1 LPVRDRMCEQTLSAY
16 RFTLWVVG
24 DMKEQHG
31 AAVYFP
37 HAIQISAKN
46 WRSHD
51 LGALSQQIATH
62 GIPEIIFFR
71 QLSFKLNRGRPRG
84 AALVHAGQL
93 NLFASLQ
100 TVFRYLI
107 DVVAEQQARGL
118 LADALRQSGIDP
130 AGETV
135 RVVGTGFVELFPP
148 SRVLDGTTSI
158 DSWLGSADS
167 HGEHKRIVLRELL
180 LLKLASENPAVDSF
194 RQILDDGVL
203 ISACSEYPRLV
214 AAMTT
219 SLSNGPKLPGFD
231 MTLPDILL
239 APIKAAP
246 GSLAGQVAYIR
257 EQWGTLLPPDLQETL
272 IGALDILLEE
282 ERERGWGGGEP
293 GPTHVLK
300 FGHPAQPGP
309 GFPPHGGGSVLAGY
323 DYPEYEG
330 FSSDA
335 DWMSNVV
342 MMAKMVYVWLDQL
355 SRQYGHPITCLDQVP
370 DAELDRLAGAGFT
383 ALWLIGVWERSPASR
398 HIKQICGNSDAIAS
412 AYSLYDYE
420 IAADLGG
427 WEALSNLRER
437 ARARG
442 IRLASDM
449 VPNHTGIYS
458 RWVIEHPDWF
468 IQTDYP
474 PFPSYQ
480 FNGENLSSSENV
492 TIQIEDG
499 YWTKSDA
506 AVVFRYVERHTG
518 RTRYIY
524 HGNDGTSFPWNDTAQ
539 LNYLLPEV
547 REAVIQ
553 TILHVARNFP
563 IIRFDAAMTLAKKHF
578 QRLWFPIRGLGGGIP
593 SRAEHGMSR
602 EEFDALFPVEF
613 WRQVVDRVA
622 VEAPDTLLLAEAFW
636 MMEGYFVRTLGMHRV
651 YNSAFM
657 NMLVKEENAKYRQTI
672 KNVLEFNPEVLKRF
686 VNFMNNPDEK
696 TAVEQFGTQGKY
708 FGACMMMVTMPGL
721 PMFGHGQLEGLREKY
736 GMEYKCAYWDEPVD
750 QGLMQGHRMW
760 IFPLLHRRSLFS
772 GSENFVLYDFHTENG
787 VDENVFAYSNR
798 VGEQRALVFY
808 HNRYAATA
816 GWIRESSPI
825 AVKSGRDEPDLRRTT
840 LAESLGLISGHGVY
854 YAFRDAFSGLE
865 FLRSGQEIL
874 EKGIYAELGE
884 YEFHVFVDFRAI
896 RDDSAGS
903 WRDLCA
909 TLSGLGVESL
919 EDERRQVRF
928 AVLNSAFRT
937 VLELVPT
944 VSDNLLATLAASGP
958 IMNESCG
965 RFHAVVCEQAGKA
978 GVVSPGKT
986 PDMAK
991 TISFLAELT
1000 LLKSS
1005 SQDVKGFLAAV
1016 RQRTDSVAGTR
1027 LLVSWM
1033 LLRGMSPDSLDSFGL
1048 DFTLRRCMGSVKV
1061 GRDMPETDDSAQ
1073 LLRALLAYVFDG
1085 LVEKTNVFEDV
1096 FKIPS
1101 CNRYMLVHESGGV
1114 TWFNKERFEELTT
1127 WLFIIRLCDMAS
1139 RRSSV
1144 RTLSAWCGAS
1154 GHELQHLA
1162 ELAAHAGYRTALFLS
1177 LIAPLTKS
1185 TATKRLNVTTK
1196 PLSTQRRN
1204 DATKSKK
1211 K

>member
-1 LPVRDRMCEQTLSAY
+1 
-16 RFTLWVVG
+16 
-24 DMKEQHG
+24 MKEQHG

-37 HAIQISAKN
+37 HAIQISAKF

-51 LGALSQQIATH
+51 LGALSRQITEH
-62 GIPEIIFFR
+62 DIPEIIFFR
-71 QLSFKLNRGRPRG
+71 QLAFRLNRRRSRG

-118 LADALRQSGIDP
+118 LADALRRSGIDP
-130 AGETV
+130 ADETV
-135 RVVGTGFVELFPP
+135 RVAGTGFVELFPP
-148 SRVLDGTTSI
+148 SRVLDGTITV
-158 DSWLGSADS
+158 DTWLGIADS
-167 HGEHKRIVLRELL
+167 HGEHKRTVLRELL

-203 ISACSEYPRLV
+203 ISACGEYPRLV
-214 AAMTT
+214 AAMITA
-219 SLSNGPKLPGFD
+219 LSSGPKLPGFD

-257 EQWGTLLPPDLQETL
+257 EQWGALLPPELQETL
-272 IGALDILLEE
+272 VGALDILFEE

-293 GPTHVLK
+293 GPTHVLE
-300 FGHPAQPGP
+300 FGHSAQPSP
-309 GFPPHGGGSVLAGY
+309 GFPSHGGGSVLAGY
-323 DYPEYEG
+323 DYPEYER

-355 SRQYGHPITCLDQVP
+355 SRQHGRPITCLDQVP
-370 DAELDRLAGAGFT
+370 DTELDRLADAGFT

-420 IAADLGG
+420 IAVDLGG
-427 WEALSNLRER
+427 WEALANLRER

-474 PFPSYQ
+474 PFPTYQ

-492 TIQIEDG
+492 TVQIEDG
-499 YWTKSDA
+499 YWTRSDA
-506 AVVFRYVERHTG
+506 AVVFRYVERLTG
-518 RTRYIY
+518 RIRYIY

-657 NMLVKEENAKYRQTI
+657 NMLVREENAKYRQTI

-708 FGACMMMVTMPGL
+708 FGACIMMVTMPGL

-736 GMEYKCAYWDEPVD
+736 GMEYKRAYWDEPVD

-760 IFPLLHRRSLFS
+760 VFPLLHRRSLFS
-772 GSENFVLYDFHTENG
+772 GSENFVLYDFHTESG

-798 VGEQRALVFY
+798 AGEQRALVFY
-808 HNRYAATA
+808 HNRFAVTA

-825 AVKSGRDEPDLRRTT
+825 AVRRGGDELELHRTT
-840 LAESLGLISGHGVY
+840 LAESLGFVSDHGGF
-854 YAFRDAFSGLE
+854 YAFRDVFSGLE
-865 FLRSGQEIL
+865 FLRSGQEL
-874 EKGIYAELGE
+874 FEKGIYAELGA
-884 YEFHVFVDFRAI
+884 YEFHVFIDFRAI
-896 RDDSAGS
+896 RDDSDGS

-909 TLSGLGVESL
+909 ALSGRGVENL

-928 AVLNSAFRT
+928 AALNTAFRT

-944 VSDNLLATLAASGP
+944 VSGNLLTALAAVGP
-958 IMNESCG
+958 ALNDSCVHF
-965 RFHAVVCEQAGKA
+965 RAVLCEQAGKD

-986 PDMAK
+986 PDLLK
-991 TISFLAELT
+991 TISFLAGLT
-1000 LLKSS
+1000 SLNPSS
-1005 SQDVKGFLAAV
+1005 SDAKDFLAAV
-1016 RQRTDSVAGTR
+1016 QHHADSLAGAR
-1027 LLVSWM
+1027 LLISWI
-1033 LLRGMSPDSLDSFGL
+1033 LLRGVSPDSLDIFGL
-1048 DFTLRRCMGSVKV
+1048 DFTMRQSMDSVEAV
-1061 GRDMPETDDSAQ
+1061 QGIPRAGDFVQ
-1073 LLRALLAYVFDG
+1073 LLRALLAYVYDG
-1085 LVEKTNVFEDV
+1085 RMKKSNVFEDV

-1101 CNRYMLVHESGGV
+1101 CSRYMLVHESGGV
-1114 TWFNKERFEELTT
+1114 IWFNKERFEALTT
-1127 WLFIIRLCDMAS
+1127 WLFIIRLCDMVS
-1139 RRSSV
+1139 RRTAV

-1154 GHELQHLA
+1154 GRELRRLA
-1162 ELAAHAGYRTALFLS
+1162 ELASHAGYRTALFLS
-1177 LIAPLTKS
+1177 LTAPLTKS
-1185 TATKRLNVTTK
+1185 AAGKRVNDTTIQPNK
-1196 PLSTQRRN
+1196 VARKDIIKT
-1204 DATKSKK
+1204 
-1211 K
+1211 